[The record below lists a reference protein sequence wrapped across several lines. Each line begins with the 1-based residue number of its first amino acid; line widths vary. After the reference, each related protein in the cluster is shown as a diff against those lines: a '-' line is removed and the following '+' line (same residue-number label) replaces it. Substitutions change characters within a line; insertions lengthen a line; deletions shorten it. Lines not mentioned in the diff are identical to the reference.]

1 MKDDFSVALQRNLQ
15 GIEYEKQGLVD
26 KAIILYEENIEDF
39 DEGSHPYKRLA
50 IIYHKQKKY
59 EDERRVLEQ
68 AVYVFKYIV
77 SNKRMDKEPKLKYF
91 NDRLKKLNKQI

>member
-1 MKDDFSVALQRNLQ
+1 MEDDFSVAVQRNLQ

-26 KAIILYEENIEDF
+26 KAIMLYEENIEDF
-39 DEGSHPYKRLA
+39 FEGSHPYQRLA
-50 IIYHKQKKY
+50 IIYRKQKNY

-68 AVYVFKYIV
+68 AVYVFKNIV
-77 SNKRMDKEPKLKYF
+77 SKKRADREPKLKYF